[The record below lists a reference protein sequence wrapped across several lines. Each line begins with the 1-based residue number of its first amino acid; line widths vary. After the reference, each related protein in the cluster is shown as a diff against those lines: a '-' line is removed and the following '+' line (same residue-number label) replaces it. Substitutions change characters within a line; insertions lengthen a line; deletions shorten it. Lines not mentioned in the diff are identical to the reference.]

1 MENIKPT
8 KASRIFLKRAKEAG
22 LIYKN
27 VMYNYGIL
35 KDIKYIMQLGNTG
48 VYRTEKEIDKK
59 IIELTKL
66 IGRTK

>member
-1 MENIKPT
+1 
-8 KASRIFLKRAKEAG
+8 
-22 LIYKN
+22 
-27 VMYNYGIL
+27 
-35 KDIKYIMQLGNTG
+35 MQLGNTG